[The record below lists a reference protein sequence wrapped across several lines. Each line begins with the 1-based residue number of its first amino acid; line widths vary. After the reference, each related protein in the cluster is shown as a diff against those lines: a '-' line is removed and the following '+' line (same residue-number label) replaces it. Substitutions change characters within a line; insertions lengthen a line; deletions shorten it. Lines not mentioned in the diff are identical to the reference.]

1 MGRGQFFLERLTDGT
16 GLSMEP
22 LPGQAIVEITGDARV
37 LIENHQGVQEYGGE
51 KTCIKT
57 SFGSVAVCGND
68 LRLSCLSK
76 ERLVIVGAVAHI
88 TVIRRDR

>member
-1 MGRGQFFLERLTDGT
+1 
-16 GLSMEP
+16 MEHKKKMVGWP
-22 LPGQAIVEITGDARV
+22 AFNAALPSELLPGQFLLELLGRERV

-51 KTCIKT
+51 KICIKA

-76 ERLVIVGAVAHI
+76 ERLVIVGAVAQI